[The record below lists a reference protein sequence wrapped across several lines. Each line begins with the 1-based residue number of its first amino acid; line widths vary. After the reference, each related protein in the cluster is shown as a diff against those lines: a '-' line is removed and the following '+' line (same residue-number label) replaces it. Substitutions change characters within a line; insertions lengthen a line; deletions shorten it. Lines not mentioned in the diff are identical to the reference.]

1 MTYMKVSDVFKK
13 DLRVLVYLISFGAGT
28 LLSQYLGANE
38 ITSVLF
44 GAAVNYILYR
54 IKQELEDDGY
64 FRALKK

>member
-1 MTYMKVSDVFKK
+1 MKVSDVFKK